1 LDASNFNSGKKMLNI
16 RKKGLIIIIAAVIA
30 FVFFPGNLTAYQVF
44 EFTTVTDV
52 VKKVKKK
59 FSEME
64 SYQADFK
71 IMSEKLGNKSN
82 KTGRIT
88 YKAANRMLIEFSN
101 PSGQRIV
108 SDGKS
113 MWIYIPSMNVVAEQD
128 LKQDSGS
135 IFSATT
141 GSGLK
146 RLFSKYHYKFASK
159 TQPEKQSDGSMQYT
173 LFLKQKES
181 RSGFRTIKLWISED
195 YIIKKAAGESSTGK
209 NIEIQFYNMK
219 TNIALQNGL
228 FQFDIPSQAK
238 IIKNPM
244 ISEE

>member
-1 LDASNFNSGKKMLNI
+1 MLNFI
-16 RKKGLIIIIAAVIA
+16 KKTLSILLFTSLITIL
-30 FVFFPGNLTAYQVF
+30 FLKDSDAYKVF

-59 FSEME
+59 FSELE

-71 IMSEKLGNKSN
+71 IMSDKLGNKSN
-82 KTGRIT
+82 KSGRIS
-88 YKAANRMLIEFSN
+88 YKASNKMLIEFSN
-101 PSGQRIV
+101 PPGQKIV

-128 LKQDSGS
+128 LKSDSGT
-135 IFSATT
+135 IFSSTT
-141 GSGLK
+141 GNGLK

-159 TQPEKQSDGSMQYT
+159 KQPEKQADGSMQYT
-173 LFLKQKES
+173 LFLKQRES

-195 YIIKKAAGESSTGK
+195 YIIRKAYGESSTGK
-209 NIEIQFYNMK
+209 TIEIQFSNMK
-219 TNIALQNGL
+219 TNIALQNGV
-228 FQFDIPSQAK
+228 FQFDIPSQAR

>member
-1 LDASNFNSGKKMLNI
+1 MLEKLN
-16 RKKGLIIIIAAVIA
+16 RKLFITIPVLMFICLNTVSSLA
-30 FVFFPGNLTAYQVF
+30 FKDF

-52 VKKVKKK
+52 VKKVRDK
-59 FSEME
+59 FSELE

-71 IMSEKLGNKSN
+71 IISEKWGDKSYKN
-82 KTGRIT
+82 GIIK
-88 YKAANRMLIEFSN
+88 YKAANRMLVEFSS
-101 PSGQRIV
+101 PKGQKIIAN
-108 SDGKS
+108 GKN

-128 LKQDSGS
+128 LKSESGS
-135 IFSATT
+135 LFSSAT

-159 TQPEKQSDGSMQYT
+159 KQPEKQSDGTMRYT
-173 LFLKQKES
+173 LFLKQRET

-195 YIIKKAAGESSTGK
+195 YLITKAQGVSTTGK
-209 NIEIQFYNMK
+209 SVEIDFNNIK
-219 TNIALQNGL
+219 TNVSLSNEI
-228 FQFDIPSQAK
+228 FDFDIPSKAR

>member
-1 LDASNFNSGKKMLNI
+1 MSFI
-16 RKKGLIIIIAAVIA
+16 RKKNLLISASIYFLIILFTV
-30 FVFFPGNLTAYQVF
+30 NLEAYKIF

-64 SYQADFK
+64 SYQAEFK
-71 IMSEKLGNKSN
+71 ILSEKLGNKSA
-82 KTGRIT
+82 KSGRIS
-88 YKAANRMLIEFSN
+88 YKAGNRMLIEFSN
-101 PSGQRIV
+101 PPGQKIV
-108 SDGKS
+108 SDGKN
-113 MWIYIPSMNVVAEQD
+113 MWIYIPSMNVVAQQD

-135 IFSATT
+135 IFSSAS
-141 GSGLK
+141 GNGLK

-159 TQPEKQSDGSMQYT
+159 TQPEKQPDGAMQYT
-173 LFLKQKES
+173 LLLKQRES

-195 YIIKKAAGESSTGK
+195 FIIKKALGESSTGK
-209 NIEIQFYNMK
+209 SIEIQFYNMK
-219 TNIALQNGL
+219 TNIALQNGM

>member
-1 LDASNFNSGKKMLNI
+1 MKMLLL
-16 RKKGLIIIIAAVIA
+16 RKKNLLVFALTFIVIISSA
-30 FVFFPGNLTAYQVF
+30 GNISAYKIF

-52 VKKVKKK
+52 VKKVKKR

-71 IMSEKLGNKSN
+71 IMSEKSGNKSN
-82 KTGRIT
+82 RSGRIN

-101 PSGQRIV
+101 PPGQKIV

-128 LKQDSGS
+128 LKSDSGS
-135 IFSATT
+135 IFSSAT
-141 GSGLK
+141 GSGL
-146 RLFSKYHYKFASK
+146 RSLFSKYHYKFASK
-159 TQPEKQSDGSMQYT
+159 TQPEKQTDGSLQYT

-195 YIIKKAAGESSTGK
+195 FIIKKASGESSTGK
-209 NIEIQFYNMK
+209 IIEIQFSNMK
-219 TNIALQNGL
+219 TNVALQNGL